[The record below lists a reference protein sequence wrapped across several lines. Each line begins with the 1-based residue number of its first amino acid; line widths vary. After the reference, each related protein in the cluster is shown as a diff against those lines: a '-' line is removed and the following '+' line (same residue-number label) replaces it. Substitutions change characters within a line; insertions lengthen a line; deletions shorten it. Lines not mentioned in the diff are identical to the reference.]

1 MIFLPQIH
9 LSAAIVP
16 IRVRARFGGKM
27 MFSWRIE
34 YLHLREGCDIMRC
47 VRQGVL

>member
-16 IRVRARFGGKM
+16 IRVRARFGEKM
-27 MFSWRIE
+27 MFSWRFK
-34 YLHLREGCDIMRC
+34 YLRRRIKMIK
-47 VRQGVL
+47 